1 MVFNPIELLN
11 QLGILWSNRAQST
24 RALCYLLACIN
35 LSETV
40 ASASEQGDDARA
52 AAVASVRTH
61 AHFYLA
67 QVFGTLGFP
76 DESAKYCLAT
86 LELQL
91 MAYVDA
97 SSGSD
102 GDASSRVFDGAR
114 EWVKNCLRLVD
125 YYLDT
130 ENLKDAATCLAA
142 CEYMMTH
149 HMPPSDG
156 DDGDDSREQ
165 RAEIFAAWA
174 KVQQTTLQIATLRR
188 EGYPAGVQTST
199 SNALPCPS
207 SMEATL
213 SKIATRDNASALPKM
228 AFVPVSS
235 VTTYDQAR
243 DVFKMGVAACEQA
256 KKCFVLDGFVTRHV
270 RVLQQESLLYK
281 RLIAFEPDVKRQIAM
296 QLRRLSLLSPL
307 LGDQLNPRAY
317 CDLLQELYFEC
328 AEVAAEIFD
337 LKRSKKPE
345 LDDKTNGYALKA
357 AHCYQQFVA
366 LYYSSSD
373 SKSPPK
379 DVTLPSGSNAKL
391 PAQEMGP
398 REARALLR
406 GYFGLAHICGKVFFA
421 RDAAKTVSFWKKSLE
436 YHEAVLALARQFD
449 KRQDGKPG
457 ERLEQIF
464 GAELAIC
471 RDMASL
477 LPEKIDQ
484 LVYNGRAL

>member
-1 MVFNPIELLN
+1 
-11 QLGILWSNRAQST
+11 
-24 RALCYLLACIN
+24 
-35 LSETV
+35 LSEAAAGEQEDV
-40 ASASEQGDDARA
+40 VAIASA
-52 AAVASVRTH
+52 RTH

-67 QVFGTLGFP
+67 QVFGALGLP

-91 MAYVDA
+91 VACVDA
-97 SSGSD
+97 SSGPD
-102 GDASSRVFDGAR
+102 GGASSQAFDGAR

-130 ENLKDAATCLAA
+130 ENLKDAATCLSG
-142 CEYMMTH
+142 CDYMMTH
-149 HMPPSDG
+149 HMVASG
-156 DDGDDSREQ
+156 DEEEEDENREQ
-165 RAEIFAAWA
+165 RAEMFAAWA

-188 EGYPAGVQTST
+188 EGYPAGVHTPT

-207 SMEATL
+207 TMEATL
-213 SKIATRDNASALPKM
+213 ANMTVRDSASSLPKM
-228 AFVPVSS
+228 AFVLVSS
-235 VTTYDQAR
+235 VATYDQAR

-281 RLIAFEPDVKRQIAM
+281 RLVAFEPEVKRQIAM

-328 AEVAAEIFD
+328 AEVSAEIFD
-337 LKRSKKPE
+337 LKRSKRPE

-357 AHCYQQFVA
+357 AHCYQHFVS

-373 SKSPPK
+373 DNSTARPK
-379 DVTLPSGSNAKL
+379 EAVVPSGSNATL

-398 REARALLR
+398 REVRALLR

-421 RDAAKTVSFWKKSLE
+421 RDAAKTISFWKKSLE
-436 YHEAVLALARQFD
+436 YHEAVLALAKQFD
-449 KRQDGKPG
+449 KRPEG